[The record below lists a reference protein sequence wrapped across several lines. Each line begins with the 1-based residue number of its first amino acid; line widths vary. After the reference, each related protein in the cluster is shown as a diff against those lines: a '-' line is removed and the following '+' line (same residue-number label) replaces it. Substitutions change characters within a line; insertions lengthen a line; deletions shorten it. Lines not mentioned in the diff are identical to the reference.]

1 MQKNAKHCK
10 GLALS
15 YISGRILIF
24 FFMLFL
30 LNVFVLAPEQH
41 HIDEGTF
48 SVD

>member
-10 GLALS
+10 GLALK
-15 YISGRILIF
+15 YIWLYSHT

-30 LNVFVLAPEQH
+30 LNVFVLALEQH

>member
-1 MQKNAKHCK
+1 MQKMQNTVK
-10 GLALS
+10 GLALKYIWS
-15 YISGRILIF
+15 YSHI

-30 LNVFVLAPEQH
+30 LNVFVLALEQH